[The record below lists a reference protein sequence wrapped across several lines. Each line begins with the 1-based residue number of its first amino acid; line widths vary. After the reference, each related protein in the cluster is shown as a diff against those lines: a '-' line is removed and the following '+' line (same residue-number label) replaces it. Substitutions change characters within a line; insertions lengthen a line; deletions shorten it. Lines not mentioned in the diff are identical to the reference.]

1 VPYGWIAR
9 TTPPGLFR
17 IGDQAACIPSLAGEG
32 IGIALASAERAACVW
47 RERGG
52 AGAQAY
58 QDALRSAVR
67 RPVRMAA
74 LARTLATASPGL
86 SAMMPYVMRTPGLA
100 TLLARLTRI

>member
-32 IGIALASAERAACVW
+32 IGVALASAERAASAW
-47 RERGG
+47 AEHGDAR
-52 AGAQAY
+52 AY
-58 QDALRSAVR
+58 QRSMAATVQL
-67 RPVRMAA
+67 PVRMAA
-74 LARTLATASPGL
+74 LARTLATASPAL